1 MNWVFLFCVLG
12 GAKIIKTGQNREL
25 SRTFATLHGGGNTI
39 SCGEYEI
46 SFRKVNNIPKS
57 DAVIYYGIGDLEN
70 PDLKELTGVKDIEE
84 IDFTFNTGDSIVVAI
99 PKDRGMVAKKD
110 NGST

>member
-1 MNWVFLFCVLG
+1 M
-12 GAKIIKTGQNREL
+12 
-25 SRTFATLHGGGNTI
+25 GGGNTI